1 MLNDDEVEYLREQ
14 FKLPSTLSNEEIKN
28 LTKDLRKPYYNWW
41 VRVILFV
48 FAWVSLGTTVIIGL
62 RLFFNSPIHPSFA
75 LYGVVTYSAAIAFA
89 IVLTFDVVTGGNLNF
104 EFAGQKFNGTSGP
117 VTLWVLAF
125 LAIMAAFI
133 ATGFNDLAKSPMTA
147 RPSLDQCFR
156 IDCTKSVTPVN
167 DQYAPVRK

>member
-1 MLNDDEVEYLREQ
+1 MLNDKEVDYLRE
-14 FKLPSTLSNEEIKN
+14 KLEIPSTLSNEEIKN
-28 LTKDLRKPYYNWW
+28 LTKDLRKPHYNWW
-41 VRVILFV
+41 ISVILFV
-48 FAWVSLGTTVIIGL
+48 FAWISLGTTVIIGV

-104 EFAGQKFNGTSGP
+104 EFAGQKFSGTSGP

-125 LAIMAAFI
+125 TAIMAAFI
-133 ATGFNDLAKSPMTA
+133 ATGFNDLAKSPMPS

-156 IDCTKSVTPVN
+156 IDCTKSVMPENNQSTPV
-167 DQYAPVRK
+167 QK